1 MCGIVGYVG
10 RRDVVPLLMDG
21 LRRMEYRG
29 YDSAGVVAVDDG
41 KLRTLKAEGKLE
53 HLREKLTREPLPGH
67 YGLGHTRWATHGPPS
82 ERNAHPMVDSRHRL
96 ALIHNGII
104 ENFLPLKKRLLAEGW
119 TFSSD
124 TDTEVVANLISSYL
138 DGSSLREAVARACA
152 ELEGMYAFAVVAAA
166 GGGSHAGNGTGG
178 RHAGAGGPGA
188 AGDLDDAGE
197 TDDTSGQEIV
207 AARMGPPLV
216 LGLARG
222 EQYLASDPTALLAHT
237 RDVIFLENGDLASLR
252 PGGVRIWDRAGRPVE
267 RPVQHLSWDPVQ
279 AEKGGYKHFML
290 KEIHEQTQ
298 AVQDTLG
305 ARVDFERGRI
315 LLDNVRLP
323 AGELRRID
331 RLHLLAC
338 GTSWH
343 AALIGKFMI
352 EQLAR
357 LPVEVDYGSEY
368 RYRDPIVDDRVLA
381 VGISQSGET
390 ADTVS
395 AMEAARDRGARLF
408 CVCNVQGSQATRLS
422 DGVIYTHAGPEI
434 GVASTKA
441 FTTQLVALY
450 LLALYL
456 RQERDGGG
464 GARHGG
470 GSGGG
475 ARNGGGGLGGEAAA
489 AAIDRHAIDAL
500 AHLPH
505 AVDEVLRLQAGPME
519 ELARRYFRS
528 DSFLYLGRGINYPIA
543 LEGALKLKEIS
554 YIHAEGY
561 PAGEMKH
568 GPIALIDE
576 SMPVVALAT
585 GDQVF
590 EKVKSNLQEVKA
602 RDGVVIAVTDRDP
615 EELGGICD
623 EVIAVPSVAPLLQ
636 PVVNVIPLQLLA
648 YYIGV
653 RRGCDVDQPR
663 NLAKSVTVE

>member
-10 RRDVVPLLMDG
+10 QRDVVPLLMDG
-21 LRRMEYRG
+21 LHRLEYRG
-29 YDSAGVVAVDDG
+29 YDSAGVVAVAG
-41 KLRTLKAEGKLE
+41 GELRTLKAEGKLE
-53 HLREKLTREPLPGH
+53 RLREKLAQQPLPGH

-82 ERNAHPMVDSRHRL
+82 ERNAHPMVDSRQRL

-119 TFSSD
+119 TFRSD

-138 DGSSLREAVARACA
+138 DGSGSLRQAVARACA
-152 ELEGMYAFAVVAAA
+152 ELQGMYAFAVVAAGAPGAPA
-166 GGGSHAGNGTGG
+166 GGEGG
-178 RHAGAGGPGA
+178 GGDGGGA
-188 AGDLDDAGE
+188 AGGDGHGPDED
-197 TDDTSGQEIV
+197 QEIV
-207 AARMGPPLV
+207 VARQGPPLV
-216 LGLARG
+216 IGLGQG

-252 PGGVRIWDRAGRPVE
+252 PSGVEIWDRSGRPVE
-267 RPVQHLSWDPVQ
+267 RPVQRLNWDPVQ

-290 KEIHEQTQ
+290 KEIHEQAQ

-305 ARVDFERGRI
+305 ARVDFERGRV
-315 LLDNVRLP
+315 LLDTVKLP

-331 RLHLLAC
+331 HLHLLAC

-343 AALIGKFMI
+343 AALIGKFLI
-352 EQLAR
+352 EEIAR

-368 RYRDPIVDDRVLA
+368 RYRNPIVDRRVLA

-395 AMEAARDRGARLF
+395 AMEAARDRGAHLF
-408 CVCNVQGSQATRLS
+408 CVCNVMGSQATRIS
-422 DGVIYTHAGPEI
+422 EGVIYTHAGPEI

-456 RQERDGGG
+456 RQ
-464 GARHGG
+464 ARHGEEGQGEDSRGRRGPGRGRHG
-470 GSGGG
+470 GNGHADG
-475 ARNGGGGLGGEAAA
+475 AATAERRYIE
-489 AAIDRHAIDAL
+489 DL
-500 AHLPH
+500 AHLPQ
-505 AVDEVLRLQAGPME
+505 AVDEVLRRQAGPME
-519 ELARRYFRS
+519 ELARRYFRC

-568 GPIALIDE
+568 GPIALIDQ

-590 EKVKSNLQEVKA
+590 EKIKSNLQEVKA

-615 EELGGICD
+615 EELGGVCD
-623 EVIAVPSVAPLLQ
+623 EVIAVPAVAPLLQ

-648 YYIGV
+648 YYIGL